1 MADETADHN
10 TDEAPRKGR
19 SNAIL
24 TYEKLEELSLGIQ
37 RVDLNVSAIRKD
49 MVGVDEDYKDHE
61 VRLRVLEQAHA
72 ARTGSTG
79 AATWI
84 YQAMWPL
91 AMFCMGA
98 LSLYL
103 NSRG

>member
-1 MADETADHN
+1 MSGEP
-10 TDEAPRKGR
+10 EAEPEDRPKSGAR
-19 SNAIL
+19 NIIL
-24 TYEKLEELSLGIQ
+24 TMAKLEELTLGIQ
-37 RVDLNVSAIRKD
+37 EVRLNTVAIRRD
-49 MVGVDEDYKDHE
+49 MMGMDDHYKDHE

>member
-1 MADETADHN
+1 MSEG
-10 TDEAPRKGR
+10 EAPTEESPRKGR
-19 SNAIL
+19 SNIIL
-24 TYEKLEELSLGIQ
+24 TMEKLEELTLGIQ
-37 RVDLNVSAIRKD
+37 EVRLNTAAIRKD
-49 MVGVDEDYKDHE
+49 MSGMDDDYKDHE